1 MTYTPRVTA
10 ADPDFATSLDAATLT
25 TLLGEWHALHHATP
39 TPVRTAAIRALAHRI
54 VAHRMALFA
63 ENARL
68 QADAPRDDDP
78 TMVAQTA
85 ANQAAI
91 KACTNAL
98 AEMVGALGHAAI
110 PA

>member
-10 ADPDFATSLDAATLT
+10 ADPALAQSLDAATLDA
-25 TLLGEWHALHHATP
+25 LLAQWHALHDDAASP
-39 TPVRTAAIRALAHRI
+39 ARDTAIKALAHRF
-54 VAHRMALFA
+54 VTHRAALFA
-63 ENARL
+63 ANARL

-78 TMVAQTA
+78 AMIAQTA

-98 AEMVGALGHAAI
+98 AEMVGLLGHASI